1 MALKAEIAFVKNYV
15 DLQKHVTGRQ
25 VFCEVQAPKETED
38 WMVPVLCIQ
47 TFVENSVKYARF
59 GSVQVPLEILV
70 TADVL
75 VTEEGRFL
83 DLNIQDNGQGYPEEI
98 LEEINKNTDKGSR
111 SVGINNIKRRC
122 RLLYGERAEYYFTNQ
137 DGAMSELILPEEKKN
152 NECIISG

>member
-1 MALKAEIAFVKNYV
+1 M
-15 DLQKHVTGRQ
+15 
-25 VFCEVQAPKETED
+25 
-38 WMVPVLCIQ
+38 
-47 TFVENSVKYARF
+47 KYARF

-122 RLLYGERAEYYFTNQ
+122 RLLYGERAEYYFTNR